1 MRRLISRTLA
11 SLALALYWMGFAIFV
26 LAHIYTTVIAYQ
38 YLYAWK
44 ASRALF
50 WVAATFFVPVVS
62 TVYWLFVHWAQTGI
76 FWNSLTL
83 ACASGIAFIA
93 VGMLC
98 ELLQQTM
105 AGQPVK

>member
-1 MRRLISRTLA
+1 MGRLISKMFGR
-11 SLALALYWMGFAIFV
+11 LALVLYWTAFAVFAF
-26 LAHIYTTVIAYQ
+26 AHIYTTMIAYQ

-50 WVAATFFVPVVS
+50 WIAATFFVPIVS
-62 TVYWLFVHWAQTGI
+62 TAYWLFVHWGETGI

-83 ACASGIAFIA
+83 ACASGVAFIA
-93 VGMLC
+93 AGMLC